1 MMFCFF
7 MQKTEYEMRI
17 SDWSSDVCSSD
28 LVQALPI
35 EIEMKV
41 LARKLR
47 RPLESRLPLVL
58 QGCLHQG
65 DIGEV
70 REHVGQPATGTL
82 LIPRIGT
89 AVIRH
94 DPDDAPRPAA
104 FFDGFEL
111 PLPERPLA
119 PVALLPAPYS
129 RLPHLIEIGR
139 AHV

>member
-1 MMFCFF
+1 
-7 MQKTEYEMRI
+7 MRI
-17 SDWSSDVCSSD
+17 RDWSSDVCSSD
-28 LVQALPI
+28 LEPQLLGVAVRVLVWLLVKDVGLLPEDCLQPHGQGESLLVKALPI

-94 DPDDAPRPAA
+94 DPADARSEEHTS
-104 FFDGFEL
+104 EL
-111 PLPERPLA
+111 QSLMR
-119 PVALLPAPYS
+119 S
-129 RLPHLIEIGR
+129 S
-139 AHV
+139 